1 MDIPWIIDLDDH
13 EASGIRDFTRYHANG
28 EREEV
33 MSAVMDG
40 LGPHGLYNITDT
52 IMCKMPTGVTPEEAS
67 K

>member
-33 MSAVMDG
+33 MSPRSVQH
-40 LGPHGLYNITDT
+40 HGHHHVQNAHRSHPGGSLQN
-52 IMCKMPTGVTPEEAS
+52 ES
-67 K
+67 